1 MQENIIE
8 FMDKI
13 KILDKNLSQYIDK
26 EKGVMFFVNTVNLL
40 TRVDYLEV
48 STKTDPK
55 KRIAEYELL
64 KFEKKIED
72 LDYKKITKKEV
83 RVKSDITGRK
93 EDMTTLLEDEVPAV
107 AVWNVSNS
115 VGVKKSFINKD
126 EAIKFSDKINSKI
139 LNYLK

>member
-13 KILDKNLSQYIDK
+13 KVLDKNLSQYIDK
-26 EKGVMFFVNTVNLL
+26 EKGIMFFVNTVNLL

-48 STKTDPK
+48 SIEKDPK
-55 KRIAEYELL
+55 KKISEYELL
-64 KFEKKIED
+64 KFDKKIED
-72 LDYKKITKKEV
+72 LEYKEIIKKEI
-83 RVKSDITGRK
+83 RIKSEITGRK
-93 EDMTTLLEDEVPAV
+93 EDMTTLLEDEVKAV

-115 VGVKKSFINKD
+115 VGVKKSFIDKD

>member
-8 FMDKI
+8 FMDNI

-93 EDMTTLLEDEVPAV
+93 EDMTTLIEDEVPAV

-115 VGVKKSFINKD
+115 VGVKKSFIDKD
-126 EAIKFSDKINSKI
+126 EAIKFSDKINSKV